1 MTQQP
6 LPFQLG
12 LEEVFAIAPG
22 VTDTEAPEL
31 CAQIAFTYWDTL
43 HKLGYITEPPD
54 LGVIMDLTTSRA
66 SFHNFHRTA
75 SDLTVQIRAAHNY
88 VAVTGRH
95 VTGRPV
101 TTSRTRA
108 RVQARLGP
116 V

>member
-54 LGVIMDLTTSRA
+54 LGVIMDLCDPRQT
-66 SFHNFHRTA
+66 
-75 SDLTVQIRAAHNY
+75 
-88 VAVTGRH
+88 
-95 VTGRPV
+95 
-101 TTSRTRA
+101 
-108 RVQARLGP
+108 
-116 V
+116 

>member
-1 MTQQP
+1 MTQKP

-54 LGVIMDLTTSRA
+54 LGVIMDLTAREQQQPQHEPLLVTAQSRSRSGRLTTTWQSRA
-66 SFHNFHRTA
+66 
-75 SDLTVQIRAAHNY
+75 
-88 VAVTGRH
+88 G
-95 VTGRPV
+95 
-101 TTSRTRA
+101 
-108 RVQARLGP
+108 LGFGF
-116 V
+116 

>member
-1 MTQQP
+1 MTQKP

-54 LGVIMDLTTSRA
+54 LGVIMDPTATPTKPGKEEKNSQRTTA
-66 SFHNFHRTA
+66 TA
-75 SDLTVQIRAAHNY
+75 T
-88 VAVTGRH
+88 
-95 VTGRPV
+95 
-101 TTSRTRA
+101 
-108 RVQARLGP
+108 
-116 V
+116 